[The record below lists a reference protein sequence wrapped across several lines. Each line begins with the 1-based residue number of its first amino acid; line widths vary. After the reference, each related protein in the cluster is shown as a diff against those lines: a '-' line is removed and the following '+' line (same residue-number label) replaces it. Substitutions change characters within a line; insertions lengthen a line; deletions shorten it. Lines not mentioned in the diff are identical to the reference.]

1 MVALYFYLIQSR
13 QNILLCKNQNNFF
26 IAVRERQTKPGF
38 GQLNQNILYF
48 CISYIPHNFAPFV
61 RVLWDV
67 GDAVPYGIVAYNP
80 HFSGT
85 LFLLSARLGDY
96 VRQFPL
102 GVGQAARLPR
112 QPRPSFPGVSIVPVT
127 SIMSFF
133 LVIKQNAL

>member
-26 IAVRERQTKPGF
+26 IAVRERQTEPGF

-48 CISYIPHNFAPFV
+48 CAVIPHNLHHSLVCCGTSRTPSPTG
-61 RVLWDV
+61 LWH
-67 GDAVPYGIVAYNP
+67 I
-80 HFSGT
+80 T
-85 LFLLSARLGDY
+85 LIFRKPCFISLRLGDY
-96 VRQFPL
+96 VRQFSL